1 MDTPIWKYRDYVER
15 TQHPSALVRRWA
27 VERLVDL
34 YGHRAKRAVCELV
47 HDEDVYVATTAI
59 DFIASHGYTN
69 WAFPLLAK
77 FRESEG
83 LIAGNCAV
91 ALARLGFDDAVPF
104 FAEKFDNIGNLEVDE
119 LVGILHALEAV
130 PTLEA
135 GRLVLRIAHLFE
147 ESTSGAFAAI
157 LVRSMLGRN
166 RRDLLEWAVN
176 YFLRRSFGLDD
187 KGARVLETLMLG
199 AGVFER
205 VRRVQARGVFSAE
218 TAVDDIGLA
227 LGRLVPSDFLRR
239 LTAGIGRKVVR
250 RRTTALFSDLAEA
263 ARVVLVEKNII
274 PSGEQFDLDGLP
286 NRIRCREMFNFHL
299 LRTLARDRRLVEK
312 LGRDEAEA
320 VVLLGVYA
328 LVEMAG
334 QMRRA
339 ERIEHEGAHP
349 NEVLSL
355 YLHTRAP
362 IINEREVIAAILQN
376 GVIGDVERTCV
387 RVLEEGRGGRRRGA
401 QRRVGE
407 TAMVRAARLLGALK
421 EPPPVEALCE
431 CLAQDV
437 ADDVCAAAEAA
448 LGAIGTPAVRAIERG
463 FDEGDSNQKMYALG
477 VLGRVPT
484 RRSVEIILSRLDG
497 LWEDYADFLVAAMR
511 DIGAAD
517 FIAPLEAR
525 LVPDSEVEEAFLV
538 LCEINGVEDPSL
550 EAIRRRV
557 RRREE
562 AAQAHGGSLAACND
576 PRAIAG
582 RHCRLRLICRRCE
595 LNSADRSYPQALFLS
610 SRQSKD

>member
-1 MDTPIWKYRDYVER
+1 MDTPIWKYKDYVER

-91 ALARLGFDDAVPF
+91 ALARLGFEDAVSF

-147 ESTSGAFAAI
+147 ESTNGAFAAI
-157 LVRSMLGRN
+157 LVRSMLARN

-187 KGARVLETLMLG
+187 KGARVLEALMLG
-199 AGVFER
+199 AGVLER

-218 TAVDDIGLA
+218 TAVHDIGKA

-239 LTAGIGRKVVR
+239 LTAAIGRKVVR
-250 RRTTALFSDLAEA
+250 RRTTALLSDLAEA
-263 ARVVLVEKNII
+263 GRVVLVEKNII

-320 VVLLGVYA
+320 VALLGVYA

-334 QMRRA
+334 EMRRA

-362 IINEREVIAAILQN
+362 IINEREVLAAILQN

-387 RVLEEGRGGRRRGA
+387 RVLEGRGE
-401 QRRVGE
+401 E

-421 EPPPVEALCE
+421 EPPPVEALWE

-448 LGAIGTPAVRAIERG
+448 LGAIGTPAVRAIERR
-463 FDEGDSNQKMYALG
+463 FDDGDANQKMYALG

-484 RRSVEIILSRLDG
+484 RRSVEVVLRHLDE
-497 LWEDYADFLVAAMR
+497 LWEDYADFLVATMR
-511 DIGAAD
+511 DIGSAD

-525 LVPDSEVEEAFLV
+525 LMPDSEVEEAFLV

-550 EAIRRRV
+550 EAIRKRV
-557 RRREE
+557 HRREE
-562 AAQAHGGSLAACND
+562 AARVHGGSLAACND

-595 LNSADRSYPQALFLS
+595 LSAANRSHPQALFLS
-610 SRQSKD
+610 SRQGKE

>member
-286 NRIRCREMFNFHL
+286 NTIRCREMFNFHV

-312 LGRDEAEA
+312 LSAEELNGIM
-320 VVLLGVYA
+320 LLGVYA

-334 QMRRA
+334 EMRRA

-355 YLHTRAP
+355 YLHTPTA
-362 IINEREVIAAILQN
+362 IANEREVLGAILQN

-387 RVLEEGRGGRRRGA
+387 RVLKDRKDER
-401 QRRVGE
+401 
-407 TAMVRAARLLGALK
+407 AMVRAAKLLGALQ
-421 EPPPVEALCE
+421 EPPPVETLWE
-431 CLAQDV
+431 CLTLDV
-437 ADDVCAAAEAA
+437 PDEVCAAAEAA
-448 LGAIGTPAVRAIERG
+448 LGAIGTPAARFIERH
-463 FDEGDSNQKMYALG
+463 FAAGDAGQKMYALG
-477 VLGRVPT
+477 VLARVPT
-484 RRSVEIILSRLDG
+484 RRSVETILRHLDE
-497 LWEDYADFLVAAMR
+497 LWDDYADFLVAAMR
-511 DIGAAD
+511 DIGSED
-517 FIAPLEAR
+517 FIAPLEA
-525 LVPDSEVEEAFLV
+525 LMTPESDAEEAFLT
-538 LCEINGVEDPSL
+538 LCEVNGVEDPSL
-550 EAIRRRV
+550 KAIRKRV
-557 RRREE
+557 QRREE
-562 AAQAHGGSLAACND
+562 AARVQGGSLAACND

-582 RHCRLRLICRRCE
+582 RHCHLRLICRHCE
-595 LNSADRSYPQALFLS
+595 LSGSEASQPRPLFGSTRRSEE
-610 SRQSKD
+610 